1 MNAFNPKQSKIFIGL
16 YIFFIFGAAMGDWKV
31 VNNALGA
38 LPKIISAGA
47 LGLAAVYILWSGNFK
62 NFKCLSRFGIM
73 FSSIIIGIIFCSILI
88 WVLDLQSIG
97 FILKGVSKISYQ
109 LLNIAILLSA
119 VYLFEENAAK
129 YTFFGIAAANF
140 VIIALGTATTGI
152 GGAIRDMI
160 ANITSFGANDV
171 IENSTFIRAIE
182 IHDITFVMGVYV
194 MYFLFFCPG
203 EKYRYLYAGVAL
215 FLFAAGLKRIAFLS
229 MLVAIV
235 FTLFCL
241 FLGPKGQIR
250 VLLITAFL
258 IVAFCY
264 YYIVIIEKGIF
275 TRFCIEHGIEL
286 NGRDKIYDYI
296 SNFYTVSPSYR
307 GKGYEFCVQLLKSMR
322 GTKDQVV
329 NINAVHNDILKMYVE
344 MGFFGFA
351 LWIMG
356 YYVYQ
361 THWFISRC
369 GEKVAVCFMAI
380 NVYMLVTYL
389 TDNTMFYYWSSMV
402 IRMLPMSY
410 FFSPIREVPLRTT
423 NLLQMNRLDRWRYN
437 KHIRDQKRK
446 RKPRMRVE
454 ANQNDFTEGTRNL

>member
-47 LGLAAVYILWSGNFK
+47 LGLAVVYVLWSGNFK
-62 NFKCLSRFGIM
+62 NFKTLSRFGIM
-73 FSSIIIGIIFCSILI
+73 FSSIIVGIIFCSILI
-88 WVLDLQSIG
+88 WILDLQSIG
-97 FILKGVSKISYQ
+97 YIVKGVSKISYQ
-109 LLNIAILLSA
+109 FLNIAILLSA
-119 VYLFEENAAK
+119 VYLFEDAAAK
-129 YTFFGIAAANF
+129 YTFFGIASANF
-140 VIIALGTATTGI
+140 VIIALGAATTGI

-171 IENSTFIRAIE
+171 IVNSTFIRAIE
-182 IHDITFVMGVYV
+182 IHDITFVMGVFV
-194 MYFLFFCPG
+194 IYFLFFCPG
-203 EKYRYLYAGVAL
+203 EKHRYLYAGVAV
-215 FLFAAGLKRIAFLS
+215 FLFVAGLKRIAFLS
-229 MLVAIV
+229 MLVAL
-235 FTLFCL
+235 LFALCCL
-241 FLGPKGQIR
+241 ILGPKGQTR
-250 VLLITAFL
+250 LLLCTAVL

-264 YYIVIIEKGIF
+264 FYIVIIDKGLF
-275 TRFCIEHGIEL
+275 TQFCIEHDIEL

-351 LWIMG
+351 LWILG

-369 GEKVAVCFMAI
+369 GERVAICFMTI
-380 NVYMLVTYL
+380 NVYMLVTYM

-402 IRMLPMSY
+402 IRLIPMSV
-410 FFSPIREVPLRTT
+410 FFAPIRDVPLRKTDDLPT
-423 NLLQMNRLDRWRYN
+423 NRFDRWRYN
-437 KHIRDQKRK
+437 KRVRDQKQR
-446 RKPRMRVE
+446 RKPRMKVE
-454 ANQNDFTEGTRNL
+454 SQPNILYKG